1 MQTRNYSCFNIIS
14 YVVSKIFV
22 GISDRV
28 ARWLSQKYRTLTVP
42 MSVAQHIELFM
53 HTRINCQVLYM
64 YIYVRYQAYSQF
76 NTGQRAKLPE
86 NLVKYRTPGNPNLRK
101 ENQLMKEENPK
112 TLYKQ
117 REIGSML
124 RFLHYEH
131 VNSEVE
137 REHVQQV
144 EFANMKARKINFK

>member
-64 YIYVRYQAYSQF
+64 YIYVRY
-76 NTGQRAKLPE
+76 
-86 NLVKYRTPGNPNLRK
+86 
-101 ENQLMKEENPK
+101 
-112 TLYKQ
+112 
-117 REIGSML
+117 
-124 RFLHYEH
+124 
-131 VNSEVE
+131 
-137 REHVQQV
+137 
-144 EFANMKARKINFK
+144 